1 MYNIYNI
8 ISNLIHDYYAFIMP
22 IGAWFKDYFGYIL
35 VILALCIFPFVAYN
49 SLEDE
54 SVLDDAILSL
64 IYALLIVCMLICIG
78 VALPWIILIGLVYLL
93 LYLLK
98 ITIRN
103 LKHED

>member
-8 ISNLIHDYYAFIMP
+8 LSDLIHDYYAFIMP
-22 IGAWFKDYFGYIL
+22 IGAWFKDYNGYII
-35 VILALCIFPFVAYN
+35 VILALIIFPFVAYN
-49 SLEDE
+49 SWKDE
-54 SVLDDAILSL
+54 TVLDDAILSL
-64 IYALLIVCMLICIG
+64 IYALFIVGLLICIG
-78 VALPWIILIGLVYLL
+78 VALPWTILIGLVYLL